1 MRRWLDGDLDGV
13 DPRTELPL
21 LRDALVAAVEHDQGI
36 LALVEALA
44 ARDPVACAELLLGP
58 RAIAHLR
65 VADATLAVADAIA
78 PVLPPSALARRLVDL
93 VPASLPAVQRWALDR
108 HADAAWAWRLDRSER
123 PPGLAALDR
132 LAAADPVGAVERAIA
147 LGLVGAVAARAAAG
161 DRVALRALVE
171 HDAPEPGQRA
181 VAAWLDY
188 GRTEPVVAWVAAW
201 WGPDV
206 EPWLAG
212 VAAALR
218 TPEGLQRL
226 RAAAADCPAVVEA
239 VEAAASAPR

>member
-1 MRRWLDGDLDGV
+1 MRRWLDGDLGGV
-13 DPRTELPL
+13 DPRAELAL
-21 LRDALVAAVEHDQGI
+21 LREALVAALDGGEGI
-36 LALVEALA
+36 LGLVEALA

-58 RAIAHLR
+58 RAVPHPR
-65 VADATLAVADAIA
+65 VADAALAVSDALA

-93 VPASLPAVQRWALDR
+93 VPASLPEVRGWALDR

-123 PPGLAALDR
+123 PPGLVALDQ
-132 LAAADPVGAVERAIA
+132 LAAVDPVGAVARALE
-147 LGLVGAVAARAAAG
+147 LGLIGAVAARAAAG

-181 VAAWLDY
+181 VAGWLDA
-188 GRTEPVVAWVAAW
+188 GRSEPVVAWVAAW

-212 VAAALR
+212 VAPLLH
-218 TPEGLQRL
+218 TPEGRERL
-226 RAAAADCPAVVEA
+226 RAAAADCPTVVAA
-239 VEAAASAPR
+239 VEAAGSAPR